1 MSINPEQ
8 LTARLSA
15 KFNISPKDVSGHP
28 VAGQILNKLSP
39 PTGLA
44 KGGDVPR
51 KTTIGGQK
59 HELSYINDEEKQMLL
74 AMGGSG
80 EPGPGGVPA
89 YPKSWIY
96 KGYEEKYVGGPGE
109 SLNDML
115 GQNPGWSAGR
125 APIKPTEEETAAA
138 AAASAVANA
147 DQQTSADEVIKGAE
161 DTTAEQTADLSAAR
175 QTQQDKINKLQL
187 EVTKLQSEDQTNPA
201 IVASI
206 SEKNEQLLKAQNDLT
221 AIGSSERAETSTKEK
236 ETAASFLDD
245 PTSAVTKQTVA
256 KIDSATPG
264 TTIDEGGVDFDGDAM
279 LVEIGNNLPRKMT
292 GTTFNKEK
300 GVFEYKQPATTITL
314 SPEDQKKLASDSLQP
329 LMEIVAGSAP
339 YDEKYDVVRPFGEIT
354 IQDQTQFNRFAQGL
368 GVDEAAK
375 AKLDA
380 LFLAS
385 SPPETVELSPE
396 ELHQQTGIST
406 PLDKFSTERKAV
418 GDPGATTDAAL
429 KTGTAEQVDDPEEI
443 VANTYDASTSL
454 SAAKAALEGGERDM
468 TDPVIQEEFREFLG
482 PFEEKV
488 EVARSKFEGT
498 EAYKNFDSFFRTMSR
513 PPTEE
518 QRMEIRQ
525 LRELALQTP
534 EYKALEVEGT
544 AAKEAAQTFIKGGDG
559 LKAAQGELSDEAQA
573 TAQEGTAS
581 EASLADVMGV
591 DKEFIREVKAGTRT
605 VSPDEIAKAAE
616 RSGTPASEIQQMLE
630 DYKDVEGAK
639 FDDGR
644 PELEAQDL
652 YNLTPTQIAEQTATT
667 VRDAAKATEYS
678 TAEAATTDYQS
689 TVEAA
694 EGTVGAE
701 ELVNAKD
708 VIGAAKAVQAIAA
721 TDKALNDESIAIAAQ
736 GSLSQAA
743 LAKAKTGTVTPQS
756 TVAGQMATL
765 MEQFNDGT
773 PAWAAGAMRAANAAM
788 AARGMGASSMA
799 SAAIVQAAME
809 SAIPIAQ
816 ADAQTFASMNMQN
829 LNNQQQVSLANA
841 AAQQNMTLA
850 NLSNQQQAMLQN
862 STNAFSLQSQNLSNT
877 QATVLANAQLKAS
890 FQNKT
895 LDIKTQTSLANAAK
909 YAETNQI
916 NLNNRQQANLQRA
929 SENLQVDMANLSNT
943 QQTGLANLQ
952 VRAALIGQELTND
965 QQMAVLTSTQDFERA
980 GFDASAK
987 QQAFLQDAVS
997 TAALE
1002 GKAMDIRQQTA
1013 VFNVSAQLEERK
1025 IELSNEQQATL
1036 FNSTNKVNIDL
1047 AEMSNRQQTAL
1058 ANAQID
1064 AALEGKE
1071 LDNRQQVA
1079 VLKAEKFAEAAN
1091 ITFTSEQNA
1100 QIHNSE
1106 LMKTI
1111 GVTELST
1118 NATIA
1123 LQNAATV
1130 AGMDLANLD
1139 NRQQAEVLNAQ
1150 SFLKMDLAN
1159 LDNEQE
1165 VTMFKAQSIQAAIL
1179 SDTGMKNAEKQFNAT
1194 SQNQTD
1200 QFMSTLKSN
1209 TDQYNATQK
1218 NSMEQLNVKE
1228 ENALAKFNEEQTN
1241 QRDEFI
1247 AENAVII
1254 AQANA
1259 AWKQKVVTE
1268 NTAADNEANSNA
1280 AAEAN
1285 DFTMDQIDAIWQKD
1299 RDLMSFA
1306 WKSADND
1313 AQRKTMILQQHMQGM
1328 TSIEVAELKK
1338 SWESWG
1344 MIGSALIE
1352 WNK

>member
-80 EPGPGGVPA
+80 EPGPGGIPA
-89 YPKSWIY
+89 YQTFNFWRRNSQKP
-96 KGYEEKYVGGPGE
+96 GG
-109 SLNDML
+109 
-115 GQNPGWSAGR
+115 
-125 APIKPTEEETAAA
+125 IETA
-138 AAASAVANA
+138 STDGGGSEGRDRVAHYRNSGWTEGTPPA
-147 DQQTSADEVIKGAE
+147 KPAEGDGTGTVTPPTDDQQTAADEVIKGAE
-161 DTTAEQTADLSAAR
+161 DTTAEQTADLAAAR
-175 QTQQDKINKLQL
+175 QTQQEKVNKLQL
-187 EVTKLQSEDQTNPA
+187 EVTKLQTEDQTNPA

-206 SEKNEQLLKAQNDLT
+206 SAKNEQLLKAQNDLA
-221 AIGSSERAETSTKEK
+221 AIGSTERAETSTKEK

-256 KIDSATPG
+256 KIDADTPG

-279 LVEIGNNLPRKMT
+279 LSKIDTSKLPKGMSAAT
-292 GTTFNKEK
+292 YNKEK
-300 GVFEYKQPATTITL
+300 GVFEYKRPSATLTGQ
-314 SPEDQKKLASDSLQP
+314 SEDMLKRIMS
-329 LMEIVAGSAP
+329 
-339 YDEKYDVVRPFGEIT
+339 EKDNM
-354 IQDQTQFNRFAQGL
+354 DLDFNKNGKVTPQ
-368 GVDEAAK
+368 
-375 AKLDA
+375 DA
-380 LFLAS
+380 LEWMKS
-385 SPPETVELSPE
+385 QEMETVEVSRE
-396 ELHQQTGIST
+396 EMAKQSGVS
-406 PLDKFSTERKAV
+406 LDEFSTTRKAV

-468 TDPVIQEEFREFLG
+468 TDPVIQEEFREFMG

-488 EVARSKFEGT
+488 NAAKSKFEET

-518 QRMEIRQ
+518 QRIKARQ
-525 LRELALQTP
+525 LHELALQSP
-534 EYKALEVEGT
+534 EYKALETEG
-544 AAKEAAQTFIKGGDG
+544 KAAQDAQQTFVKGGEG

-581 EASLADVMGV
+581 EDSLAGIMGV
-591 DKEFIREVKAGTRT
+591 DKEFIKEVKAGTRT
-605 VSPDEIAKAAE
+605 VSPDEIAEAAK
-616 RSGTPASEIQQMLE
+616 RSGTPEAEIQQMLE

-708 VIGAAKAVQAIAA
+708 VIGTAKAVQAIAA

-756 TVAGQMATL
+756 TVSGQMATL

-1036 FNSTNKVNIDL
+1036 FNSTNKVTIDL

-1106 LMKTI
+1106 LLKTI

-1259 AWKQKVVTE
+1259 TWKQKVVTE

-1352 WNK
+1352 WSK

>member
-1 MSINPEQ
+1 MSIKPEQ

-15 KFNISPKDVSGHP
+15 KFNIPPDAVRRHP
-28 VAGQILNKLSP
+28 VAGQIFDKLSP
-39 PTGLA
+39 QSGLA

-80 EPGPGGVPA
+80 EPGPGGIPA
-89 YPKSWIY
+89 YKTFNFWRRNSQKP
-96 KGYEEKYVGGPGE
+96 GG
-109 SLNDML
+109 
-115 GQNPGWSAGR
+115 
-125 APIKPTEEETAAA
+125 IETASVDGGGSDGRDSVDHYRNSGWTEGTPPAKPA
-138 AAASAVANA
+138 EGDGTGTVTPPTD
-147 DQQTSADEVIKGAE
+147 DQQTAADEVIKGAE
-161 DTTAEQTADLSAAR
+161 DTTAEQTADLAAAR
-175 QTQQDKINKLQL
+175 QTQQEKVNKLQL
-187 EVTKLQSEDQTNPA
+187 EVTKLQTEDQTNPA

-206 SEKNEQLLKAQNDLT
+206 SAKNEQLLKAQNDLA
-221 AIGSSERAETSTKEK
+221 AIGSTERAETSTKQR

-256 KIDSATPG
+256 KISDEQTKEGLIPVGGKPDINDPVVREEFNKINEPFETKRNELNAVLENTEAYRQVELQKDHNSTRWPSASKEDIAELERLSDVLMNTPENKALQDNQAEQSAAQEKFNTSGRGGIGDPGDTTDATGGG
-264 TTIDEGGVDFDGDAM
+264 TGVADTAGTPDTIDASKYDASTSLDASKKALEGGVSIDGDAM
-279 LVEIGNNLPRKMT
+279 LAKIGNNLPKQMT
-292 GTTFNKEK
+292 GATFNKIK
-300 GVFEYKQPATTITL
+300 GVFEYKAPTDSSSAQAKDMLKRIMSEKDNMDLDFNKNGKVT
-314 SPEDQKKLASDSLQP
+314 PEDARAWLEAS
-329 LMEIVAGSAP
+329 A
-339 YDEKYDVVRPFGEIT
+339 
-354 IQDQTQFNRFAQGL
+354 
-368 GVDEAAK
+368 
-375 AKLDA
+375 
-380 LFLAS
+380 
-385 SPPETVELSPE
+385 ETVEVTPE
-396 ELHQQTGIST
+396 EMAKQAGVSLDEFTTQT
-406 PLDKFSTERKAV
+406 E
-418 GDPGATTDAAL
+418 
-429 KTGTAEQVDDPEEI
+429 
-443 VANTYDASTSL
+443 
-454 SAAKAALEGGERDM
+454 
-468 TDPVIQEEFREFLG
+468 
-482 PFEEKV
+482 
-488 EVARSKFEGT
+488 
-498 EAYKNFDSFFRTMSR
+498 
-513 PPTEE
+513 
-518 QRMEIRQ
+518 
-525 LRELALQTP
+525 
-534 EYKALEVEGT
+534 
-544 AAKEAAQTFIKGGDG
+544 G

-573 TAQEGTAS
+573 TAQQGTAS
-581 EASLADVMGV
+581 EDSLADVMGV

-708 VIGAAKAVQAIAA
+708 VIGAAKAVQAVAA

-743 LAKAKTGTVTPQS
+743 LAKAKTGTVTPES

-765 MEQFNDGT
+765 MEQFNNGT

-799 SAAIVQAAME
+799 SAAIVQATME

-850 NLSNQQQAMLQN
+850 NLSNQQQTMLQN

-890 FQNKT
+890 FQNKS

-1106 LMKTI
+1106 LLKTI

-1123 LQNAATV
+1123 LQNAATL

-1150 SFLKMDLAN
+1150 AFLKMDLTN

-1259 AWKQKVVTE
+1259 TWKQKVVTE

-1306 WKSADND
+1306 WKSADNN
-1313 AQRKTMILQQHMQGM
+1313 AQRETMILQQHMQGM

-1344 MIGSALIE
+1344 FLGSALIE